1 MSRKPPKPQQPEQPD
16 ETALAVVFRKT
27 PDGYVVGRA
36 VVSVADI
43 EWLSPTHVR
52 DWQETRPVDMVLKS
66 EKVLDE
72 GGRVVLK
79 PVRTVKGKPVLT
91 TVGKHVVF
99 GELPD
104 SAVQRAKE
112 ELQSQVL
119 AELRRSAPQWRH
131 LCAERKRDG
140 LPLWL
145 AQPLGQACVHCGC
158 PTQTKA
164 VKVA

>member
-1 MSRKPPKPQQPEQPD
+1 MAKRAKPEQPD

-27 PDGYVVGRA
+27 SDGFVVGRA

-43 EWLSPTHVR
+43 EWLSPIHVR

-99 GELPD
+99 GELAD

-119 AELRRSAPQWRH
+119 AELRRTAPQWRH
-131 LCAERKRDG
+131 LCAERKHDG

-145 AQPLGQACVHCGC
+145 AQPAGQACAHCGA
-158 PTQTKA
+158 TQTKA
-164 VKVA
+164 VKAA